1 MWLGPGADAG
11 ENPPVS
17 YQEEEDL
24 KDQFQQQQK
33 KIAQLKELLKE
44 NEQKL
49 VNKEKEVEVNKT
61 VSSIIIKPS

>member
-1 MWLGPGADAG
+1 MWWGPGAG

-24 KDQFQQQQK
+24 KDQFQQQQE
-33 KIAQLKELLKE
+33 KIAQLKEVLKQ

-49 VNKEKEVEVNKT
+49 VNKEKEVEVNKI